1 MKIFKFGGASI
12 QDANGV
18 KNLAQILRSHSNEP
32 CVIVISA
39 LGKTTNL
46 MEEILAS
53 YLGKRSNL
61 AQLFEKLKTKHLEI
75 AKALERNNDEI
86 TFTLEKIFLQLSA
99 LLLQDPS
106 PNYDYEYDKIV
117 SYGELLSTQ
126 LITIYLNQIGIQSV
140 WVDARKII
148 KTDNNFREGKVNW
161 ELSELFIR
169 EEVQKILSD
178 KERKFIITQGFIAGT
193 EENITTTLGREGS
206 DYSAAIIAYAT
217 GAENVTIWKDV
228 AGLYNADP
236 KFFAEAVKI
245 DAISYEEAIELSYYG
260 ATIIHPKTIKP
271 LQNKNIPLYI
281 KSFYHPIESGTLISA
296 NQPKETIPCY
306 IFKRNQ
312 LLITLF
318 PKDFSFIAVHN
329 LNEIFAILSKYKL
342 KINIMQNSALS
353 FSICVDN
360 LPQRVSLAIE
370 ELIDK
375 YKIKY
380 NENVELITV
389 RHYTEDIVDKVVNNR
404 KIYVEQK
411 NRTTVQVV
419 VRVEPSNTETLY
431 NYRKEYF

>member
-1 MKIFKFGGASI
+1 MKVFKFGGASI
-12 QDANGV
+12 KDADGV
-18 KNLAQILRSHSNEP
+18 KNLAHILRSHCDEP

-53 YLGKRSNL
+53 YLEKRDNL
-61 AQLFEKLKTKHLEI
+61 QQLFETLKTKHLDI
-75 AKALERNNDEI
+75 ARELDKNNDEI
-86 TFTLEKIFLQLSA
+86 SVALEKIFSQLSS
-99 LLLQDPS
+99 LFLQEPS

-117 SYGELLSTQ
+117 SYGELLSTK

-140 WVDARKII
+140 WVDARKIV

-161 ELSELFIR
+161 DLSEQFIR
-169 EEVQKILSD
+169 EKIQKTLSN
-178 KERKFIITQGFIAGT
+178 KEIRFVITQGFIAET

-206 DYSAAIIAYAT
+206 DYSAAIIAYAMD
-217 GAENVTIWKDV
+217 AKSVTIWKDV

-245 DAISYEEAIELSYYG
+245 DTISYEEAIELSYYG

-271 LQNKNIPLYI
+271 LQNKNIPLFV
-281 KSFYHPIESGTLISA
+281 KSFYNPSESGTIISA
-296 NQPKETIPCY
+296 EQPKETVPCY

-312 LLITLF
+312 ILITLF
-318 PKDFSFIAVHN
+318 PKDFSFIAVQN
-329 LNEIFAILSKYKL
+329 LNEIFSILSKYKL

-360 LPQRVSLAIE
+360 IPQRVALAIE
-370 ELIDK
+370 ELTDK

-389 RHYTEDIVDKVVNNR
+389 RHYTDDIVDKVVRNR

-411 NRTTVQVV
+411 DRTTTQVV
-419 VRVEPSNTETLY
+419 VRV
-431 NYRKEYF
+431 

>member
-1 MKIFKFGGASI
+1 MKVFKFGGASI
-12 QDANGV
+12 KDADGV
-18 KNLAQILRSHSNEP
+18 KNLAHILRSHCNEP

-53 YLGKRSNL
+53 YLEKRDTL
-61 AQLFEKLKTKHLEI
+61 QQLFETLKTKHLDI
-75 AKALERNNDEI
+75 ARELDKNNDEI
-86 TFTLEKIFLQLSA
+86 SVALEKIFSQLSS
-99 LLLQDPS
+99 LFLQEPS

-117 SYGELLSTQ
+117 SYGELLSTK

-140 WVDARKII
+140 WVDARKIV

-161 ELSELFIR
+161 DLSEQFIR
-169 EEVQKILSD
+169 EKIQKTLSN
-178 KERKFIITQGFIAGT
+178 KEIRFVITQGFIAGT

-206 DYSAAIIAYAT
+206 DYSAAIIAYAMD
-217 GAENVTIWKDV
+217 AKSVTIWKDV

-245 DAISYEEAIELSYYG
+245 DTISYEEAIELSYYG

-271 LQNKNIPLYI
+271 LQNKNIPLFV
-281 KSFYHPIESGTLISA
+281 KSFYNPSESGTRISA
-296 NQPKETIPCY
+296 EQPKETVPCY

-312 LLITLF
+312 ILITLF
-318 PKDFSFIAVHN
+318 PKDFSFIAVQN
-329 LNEIFAILSKYKL
+329 LNEIFSILSKYKL

-360 LPQRVSLAIE
+360 IPQRVSLAIE
-370 ELIDK
+370 ELTDK

-389 RHYTEDIVDKVVNNR
+389 RHYTDDIVDKVVRNR

-411 NRTTVQVV
+411 DRTTTQVV
-419 VRVEPSNTETLY
+419 VRV
-431 NYRKEYF
+431 

>member
-1 MKIFKFGGASI
+1 MKVFKFGGASI
-12 QDANGV
+12 KDADGV
-18 KNLAQILRSHSNEP
+18 KNLAHILRSHCNEP

-53 YLGKRSNL
+53 YLEKRDTL
-61 AQLFEKLKTKHLEI
+61 QQLFETLKTKHLDI
-75 AKALERNNDEI
+75 ARELDKNNDEI
-86 TFTLEKIFLQLSA
+86 SVALEKIFSQLSS
-99 LLLQDPS
+99 LFLQEPS

-117 SYGELLSTQ
+117 SYGELLSTK

-140 WVDARKII
+140 WVDARKIV

-161 ELSELFIR
+161 DLSEQFIR
-169 EEVQKILSD
+169 EKIQKTLSN
-178 KERKFIITQGFIAGT
+178 KEIRFVITQGFIAGT

-206 DYSAAIIAYAT
+206 DYSAAIIAYAMD
-217 GAENVTIWKDV
+217 AKSVTIWKDV

-245 DAISYEEAIELSYYG
+245 DTISYEEAIELSYYG

-271 LQNKNIPLYI
+271 LQNKNIPLFV
-281 KSFYHPIESGTLISA
+281 KSFYNPSESGTIISA
-296 NQPKETIPCY
+296 EQPKETVPCY

-312 LLITLF
+312 ILITLF
-318 PKDFSFIAVHN
+318 PKDFSFIAVQN
-329 LNEIFAILSKYKL
+329 LNEIFSILSKYKL

-360 LPQRVSLAIE
+360 IPQRVALAIE
-370 ELIDK
+370 ELTDK

-389 RHYTEDIVDKVVNNR
+389 RHYTDDIVDKVVRNR

-411 NRTTVQVV
+411 DRTTTQVV
-419 VRVEPSNTETLY
+419 VRV
-431 NYRKEYF
+431 

>member
-1 MKIFKFGGASI
+1 
-12 QDANGV
+12 
-18 KNLAQILRSHSNEP
+18 
-32 CVIVISA
+32 
-39 LGKTTNL
+39 

-53 YLGKRSNL
+53 YLEKRDNL
-61 AQLFEKLKTKHLEI
+61 QQLFETLKTKHLDI
-75 AKALERNNDEI
+75 ARELDKNNDEI
-86 TFTLEKIFLQLSA
+86 SVALEKIFSQLSS
-99 LLLQDPS
+99 LFLQEPS

-117 SYGELLSTQ
+117 SYGELLSTK

-140 WVDARKII
+140 WVDARKIV

-161 ELSELFIR
+161 DLSEQFIR
-169 EEVQKILSD
+169 EKIQKTLSN
-178 KERKFIITQGFIAGT
+178 KEIRFVITQGFIAGT

-206 DYSAAIIAYAT
+206 DYSAAIIAYAMD
-217 GAENVTIWKDV
+217 AKSVTIWKDV

-245 DAISYEEAIELSYYG
+245 DTISYEEAIELSYYG

-271 LQNKNIPLYI
+271 LQNKNIPLFV
-281 KSFYHPIESGTLISA
+281 KSFYNPSESGTIISA
-296 NQPKETIPCY
+296 EQPKETVPCY

-312 LLITLF
+312 ILITLF
-318 PKDFSFIAVHN
+318 PKDFSFIAVQN
-329 LNEIFAILSKYKL
+329 LNEIFSILSKYKL

-360 LPQRVSLAIE
+360 IPQRVALAIE
-370 ELIDK
+370 ELTDK

-389 RHYTEDIVDKVVNNR
+389 RHYTDDIVDKVVRNR

-411 NRTTVQVV
+411 DRTTTQVV
-419 VRVEPSNTETLY
+419 VRV
-431 NYRKEYF
+431 